1 MTDDWDDIK
10 VNRRKGDKV
19 HFESTL
25 LQQISDGIDFIRS
38 ESKEILEE
46 LDIQGIDEKI
56 LEEFGENAL
65 DQISDISDGL
75 SGIKSD
81 LIDADDI
88 PEFLKEYS
96 INAKKALNRDLDY
109 VRRARR
115 RLDRMDSNELVDIYK
130 TNASVITLCD
140 KAIEVNPSNYEAY
153 YLKGLALVNLEE
165 YCEAIEEFISCLA
178 LNEDYVDAKLAIAN
192 VNRLNKDYDDAINV
206 YDSILKDDENS
217 FEAIKGKAYTYFDFD
232 DFQKA
237 ADEFKKADSI
247 HSLDDES
254 KRLWDECI
262 NKK

>member
-25 LQQISDGIDFIRS
+25 LQQISDGIDFIRA

-46 LDIQGIDEKI
+46 LDIQGIDEKV
-56 LEEFGENAL
+56 LEEFGEETLN
-65 DQISDISDGL
+65 QISDISDGL
-75 SGIKSD
+75 SDIKAD
-81 LIDADDI
+81 LINGEDI
-88 PEFLKEYS
+88 PEFIRESS

-115 RLDRMDSNELVDIYK
+115 RLDRIESSDLVDMYK
-130 TNASVITLCD
+130 ANARVMTLCD
-140 KAIEVNPSNYEAY
+140 KAIEVNPSNFEAY
-153 YLKGLALVNLEE
+153 YLKGLAFVNLEKYE
-165 YCEAIEEFISCLA
+165 EAIEEFISCLA
-178 LNEDYVDAKLAIAN
+178 LNEEYIDAKLAIAN

-217 FEAIKGKAYTYFDFD
+217 FEAVKGKAYTYFDCG

-237 ADEFKKADSI
+237 DEEFIKANSL
-247 HSLDDES
+247 STLDDES
-254 KRLWDECI
+254 KRIWDECK
-262 NKK
+262 NQ